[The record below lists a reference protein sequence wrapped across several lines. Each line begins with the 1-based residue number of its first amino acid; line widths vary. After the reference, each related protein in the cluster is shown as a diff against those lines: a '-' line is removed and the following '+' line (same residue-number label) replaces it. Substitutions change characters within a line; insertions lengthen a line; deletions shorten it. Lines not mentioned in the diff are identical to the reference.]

1 LEAAETP
8 ARDSVAGVL
17 VALARQIWV
26 GGELQLAEPDFAG
39 EGAAAWVPSVG
50 LGLAAGLTADWARA
64 ISQSEGRIIL
74 HTSGSSGVPKRVQH
88 RIAALG
94 RSVVV
99 SPRHQ
104 AAVWALAFNPTH
116 IAGVQVVLQ
125 AWANGNPVV
134 NLWGVSPADAV
145 SRCRQWGVTHVSA
158 TPTFYRLLLAE
169 GAELPA
175 VKSLTVGGEPADE
188 ALLDRLRQHFPG
200 ARIHNVYASTEAGMV
215 LAGEGLDFEISSD
228 KADRVAI
235 RDGRLWIH
243 RSQLGEFGQVDGWYD
258 TGDRVVPVA
267 GSPGRFRIVGR
278 ERREINVGG
287 EKVDPA
293 EVERHLLAHPGVVLA
308 RVFGRSNSVTGAL
321 LAAEVVPRDP
331 QVDEA
336 TLRQYLA
343 ARLRAPQVPR
353 LIRLVS
359 ELELTRTGKVL
370 P

>member
-1 LEAAETP
+1 LQAAETSSP
-8 ARDSVAGVL
+8 DSVAGVL

-26 GGELQLAEPDFAG
+26 GGELQLSEPDFTG
-39 EGAAAWVPSVG
+39 EGVAAWGPTVG
-50 LGLAAGLTADWARA
+50 SGLAAGFGADWARA

-134 NLWGVSPADAV
+134 NLWGVSPAEAV

-175 VKSLTVGGEPADE
+175 VKSLTVGGEPAEE
-188 ALLDRLRQHFPG
+188 ALLERLRQHFPG

-215 LAGEGLDFEISSD
+215 LAGEGLDFEIPAD

-258 TGDRVVPVA
+258 TGDRVEPVA